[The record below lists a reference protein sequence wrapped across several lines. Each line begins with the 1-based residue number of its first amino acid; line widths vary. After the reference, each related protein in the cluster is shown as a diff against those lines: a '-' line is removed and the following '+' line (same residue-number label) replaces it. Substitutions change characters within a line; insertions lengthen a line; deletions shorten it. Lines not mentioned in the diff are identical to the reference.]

1 MLGRWPLGALTWG
14 PVALALAACSTMP
27 PPAATPPPR
36 EVTPVISSAKTP
48 ATTPAP
54 SPSPSPDGSAAPSVS
69 VPSAIPPPKWAALVA
84 DLARRGVSAA
94 PVLVS
99 VRDVTWPDG
108 ALGCPQP
115 GIVYAQVLVEGLQ
128 VIVTA
133 GGARYDYRFGRG
145 DTPTLC
151 V

>member
-27 PPAATPPPR
+27 PPVATPPPR

-133 GGARYDYRFGRG
+133 GGASYDYRFGRG

>member
-27 PPAATPPPR
+27 SPAATPPPR

-48 ATTPAP
+48 ATTPEP
-54 SPSPSPDGSAAPSVS
+54 SPSPSPDGSAAPS